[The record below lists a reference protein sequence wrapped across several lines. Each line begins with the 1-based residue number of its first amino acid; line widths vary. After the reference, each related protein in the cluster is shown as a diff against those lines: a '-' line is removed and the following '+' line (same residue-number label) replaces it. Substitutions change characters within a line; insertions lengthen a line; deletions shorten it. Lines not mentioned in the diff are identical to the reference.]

1 MIDFEWYRSFIYI
14 YKYNSVS
21 EAAKARMM
29 TQPAMSQHLAYLE
42 SEAGEALFIRTARK
56 MIPTERGKALY
67 SQLAPLIESLEEAS
81 LNIKSVSLPTLSILR
96 IGSAIEYYT
105 EHILPSLSDYNTST
119 VTHFG
124 TADQL
129 LELLKEDKVDIV
141 FTSQKYQTPGIEY
154 AKLNDEEFVIVA
166 PETIQIPPN
175 LDDKNRE
182 QWLLSCSWLSYGLDL
197 PIIRRLWREHFK
209 KRPLLK
215 PAHVIPNLH
224 LILKAIENG
233 AGISLIPTYILENVM
248 NKANVRVIFEDLSV
262 KNELYIAYKTKHK
275 HLPDIIRIRSTLLGG
290 ASNDQPN
297 P

>member
-42 SEAGEALFIRTARK
+42 AETGEALFIRTARK

-67 SQLAPLIESLEEAS
+67 SQLAPLIESLEGAS
-81 LNIKSVSLPTLSILR
+81 LGIKSVSLPTLSILR

-105 EHILPSLSDYNTST
+105 EHILPKLSDYNTST

-129 LELLKEDKVDIV
+129 LELLKEDKVDII
-141 FTSQKYQTPGIEY
+141 FTSQKFQTPGIEY
-154 AKLNDEEFVIVA
+154 TKLGDEQFVIVA
-166 PETIQIPPN
+166 PQAMEIPES
-175 LDDKNRE
+175 LDGSERDGDRRE
-182 QWLLSCSWLSYGLDL
+182 QWLLSCPWISYGLDL

-215 PAHVIPNLH
+215 PTHVIPNLH
-224 LILKAIENG
+224 LILRAIENG
-233 AGISLIPTYILENVM
+233 AGVSLIPTYILENSM
-248 NKANVRVIFEDLSV
+248 NKAKVKIIFEDLRV
-262 KNELYIAYKTKHK
+262 KNELYIAYKSKHK
-275 HLPDIIRIRSTLLGG
+275 HLPDINRIRAVLLGG
-290 ASNDQPN
+290 
-297 P
+297 

>member
-1 MIDFEWYRSFIYI
+1 MIDFEWYRSFIHI

-105 EHILPSLSDYNTST
+105 EHILPRLSDYNTST

-154 AKLNDEEFVIVA
+154 AK
-166 PETIQIPPN
+166 
-175 LDDKNRE
+175 
-182 QWLLSCSWLSYGLDL
+182 
-197 PIIRRLWREHFK
+197 
-209 KRPLLK
+209 PLLK

-233 AGISLIPTYILENVM
+233 AGVSLIPTYILENVI

-275 HLPDIIRIRSTLLGG
+275 HLPDIIRIRSTMLGR